1 MANNE
6 EQKHALKDKLKE
18 LVNTIAESDDFTVHA
33 ADEAITALSVL
44 RDMKCS
50 ASFSR
55 KLDHLSLP
63 VPPQFRCPISGLI
76 MTDPVILA
84 IGQVIPSFTLS
95 HQYNDHFLNAFF
107 TKDFQHLHNNI

>member
-18 LVNTIAESDDFTVHA
+18 LVNTIVEGDDFTVHA

-55 KLDHLSLP
+55 KFDHLSLP

-84 IGQVIPSFTLS
+84 IGQVISSFTLS
-95 HQYNDHFLNAFF
+95 S
-107 TKDFQHLHNNI
+107 T

>member
-6 EQKHALKDKLKE
+6 EQTYALKDKLKE
-18 LVNTIAESDDFTVHA
+18 LVNTIVESDDYTVHA

-55 KLDHLSLP
+55 KLDCLSVS
-63 VPPQFRCPISGLI
+63 VPPQFRCPISGHV
-76 MTDPVILA
+76 MMDPVILVN
-84 IGQVIPSFTLS
+84 GQVLSFFSFTNMKFIS
-95 HQYNDHFLNAFF
+95 
-107 TKDFQHLHNNI
+107 